1 MADMVN
7 NTKHREAFHIVCGVC
22 DTMGL
27 VHMDIEGLSLLTGLE
42 WDHPGSEIINLS
54 EILLPNNST
63 VNIANVMW

>member
-1 MADMVN
+1 
-7 NTKHREAFHIVCGVC
+7 
-22 DTMGL
+22 